1 VSKYVS
7 ISGKKKT
14 ENTYKYVSISG
25 KMKIAN
31 TNKSIKI
38 TVAIKQVMQKINKG
52 SNDIGIN
59 GNKVVHKYTRAY
71 SKPVRRVNMWYVNKR
86 STLCT
91 QSVSQQLG
99 NVQAQASRASQLAKS
114 SKLAEICGDI
124 AVYRLVRNI
133 EYEVKMSAYVKSPCN
148 GHRSKVNKIG
158 KTVERN
164 SSIQLVKKRYGI
176 VRAGTCLCN
185 VKCNSGSDF
194 PVILTMNVPP
204 LDKTGKVDP
213 MAVAS
218 GEMVVD
224 QTGIPASNGKKCPSE
239 YSNLNAAFYDVEI
252 KLYLFVS
259 EIWINIVLMCYV
271 TLCMLN
277 PNLFVIIYIGRLIE
291 CECNRCNLAL
301 ARYPLNINMSYTRYT
316 YVTSINTQNI
326 KCVAH
331 VPIGKG
337 GGPADSTYMIGS
349 IRSNWKNRY
358 RE

>member
-52 SNDIGIN
+52 SKDIGIN

-164 SSIQLVKKRYGI
+164 SSIQLVKKRYGK

-239 YSNLNAAFYDVEI
+239 YSNLNAAFYGVEI

>member
-1 VSKYVS
+1 MSKYVS

-52 SNDIGIN
+52 SNVIGIN

-91 QSVSQQLG
+91 QSVSQKLG
-99 NVQAQASRASQLAKS
+99 NVQAQASRATQLAKS
-114 SKLAEICGDI
+114 SKIAEICGDI
-124 AVYRLVRNI
+124 AIYRLVRNI
-133 EYEVKMSAYVKSPCN
+133 EYEVKMSTYVKSPCN
-148 GHRSKVNKIG
+148 GRRSMVNKIG
-158 KTVERN
+158 KTVEKN

-176 VRAGTCLCN
+176 VRSGTCLCN

-239 YSNLNAAFYDVEI
+239 YSNLNAAFYGVEI